1 MDGLNKFLRLG
12 VTGLLILSMMTSG
25 CSTQS
30 VDGADEPQDAAADD
44 FSDFESGGA
53 NAGGGDFGT
62 ETEDAIEGEIAEDTS
77 GAGGGNS
84 DEFSQFEEAPPEENA
99 AVDPGGAPAGEDPLA
114 LPPETP
120 ADQQAATDAPVEEL
134 PPAEIPPT
142 DIPGSDPMAQQPPPA
157 TEEPA
162 MGEPTG
168 QVVNIKALQYRA
180 NDNGGTVVI
189 EADGPMQFETRLNQD
204 TNQYVIEIA
213 NSKLPAKLK
222 RPLNTKDFGGT
233 IGSIDAYQNSG
244 STTTRVVV
252 QLRPNE
258 PEPTVQAEGNSLLV
272 VTTPALPNSDP
283 MAQAPVDTSAD
294 GDGDG
299 GDMVAEQQSDI
310 PASKLMTSENLEDF
324 LSNNQTFYGKKI
336 SIETDEVEVREVFKL
351 ISDEANVNLI
361 LADGVDGKVSVKLKN
376 VPWDQALVLLMKTKK
391 LGYTRSGNVLRIAN
405 LADIQKEE
413 KDSFDLQNQRRQ
425 NAAPKVRTLQVNYAK
440 VEDLEKQLKNMLSKT
455 GTVVSDPRTSSLIIT
470 DFEENI
476 ERASKVVQSLDVP
489 PQQVLI
495 EGKIVEA
502 VEDSEESMGIR
513 WDFSGAPTQIGSGKN
528 VLSSSI
534 APIRMTNNLS
544 VNPDVPGNSS
554 MNLGFSLGTFDIL
567 GDLNATLSL
576 FEKEG
581 KVKVLSS
588 PRIVTMHNEKAT
600 IEQVVQLPVRQT
612 QVSNGSTITS
622 VSFKDTK
629 LGLEVTPQLTNDG
642 AVMMKLDMIREFA
655 GPVADNQDGAPSIN
669 SRKAS
674 TRVMVKNG
682 QTAVIGGIYQND
694 ARNTDTRVPGLGK
707 LPFIGWLFRSKNKSE
722 QRNELLMFLTPRIL
736 GQLDSQVI
744 PSQTGGSS
752 GESDDLQF

>member
-1 MDGLNKFLRLG
+1 MDGLKKFLRLG
-12 VTGLLILSMMTSG
+12 VTGLLVVSMMTTG

-30 VDGADEPQDAAADD
+30 VDGPEGEPDAAADD
-44 FSDFESGGA
+44 FSDFEAGGGA
-53 NAGGGDFGT
+53 GDFGT
-62 ETEDAIEGEIAEDTS
+62 EAEDAIEGEIAEDTT
-77 GAGGGNS
+77 GGGNS
-84 DEFSQFEEAPPEENA
+84 DEFSQFEESAPEENA
-99 AVDPGGAPAGEDPLA
+99 AVDPGGAPADAPVAEDPLA
-114 LPPETP
+114 LPPEEP
-120 ADQQAATDAPVEEL
+120 VADQAAAGTPVEEL

-142 DIPGSDPMAQQPPPA
+142 EIPGSDPMPQQPPPIA
-157 TEEPA
+157 EEPA

-168 QVVNIKALQYRA
+168 QIVNIKALQYRA
-180 NDNGGTVVI
+180 NDNGGTVVV
-189 EADGPMQFETRLNQD
+189 EGDGPMQFETRLNAD

-233 IGSIDAYQNSG
+233 IGSIDAYQNAG

-258 PEPTVQAEGNSLLV
+258 PEPTVQAEGNSILV
-272 VTTPALPNSDP
+272 VTTPALPTSDD
-283 MAQAPVDTSAD
+283 MAQTPTDSQV
-294 GDGDG
+294 DG
-299 GDMVAEQQSDI
+299 GGDNGDLASTQADI

-336 SIETDEVEVREVFKL
+336 SIETDEVEIREVFKL
-351 ISDEANVNLI
+351 ISEEANVNLI
-361 LADGVDGKVSVKLKN
+361 LADAVDGKVSVKLKN

-413 KDSFDLQNQRRQ
+413 KDSFELQTQRRN
-425 NAAPKVRTLQVNYAK
+425 NAAPKVRTIQVNYAK
-440 VEDLEKQLKNMLSKT
+440 VEDLERQLKNMLSKT
-455 GTVVSDPRTSSLIIT
+455 GNVVADPRTSSIIIT

-476 ERASKVVQSLDVP
+476 ERAIKVVQSLDIP

-502 VEDSEESMGIR
+502 VENSEESMGIR
-513 WDFSGAPTQIGSGKN
+513 WDFSGAPTSIGSGRN
-528 VLSSSI
+528 V
-534 APIRMTNNLS
+534 IRMANTLS
-544 VNPDVPGNSS
+544 VNPDVPRNSS

-567 GDLNATLSL
+567 GDLNATLTL
-576 FEKEG
+576 FEQEG
-581 KVKVLSS
+581 KVRVLSS

-600 IEQVVQLPVRQT
+600 IEQVLQLPVRQT
-612 QVSNGSTITS
+612 QVSNGTSTTS

-629 LGLEVTPQLTNDG
+629 LALEVTPQLTNDG
-642 AVMMKLDMIREFA
+642 AVMMKLDMLREFA
-655 GPVADNQDGAPSIN
+655 GEVASNADGVPSIN

-744 PSQTGGSS
+744 PSQTGGSN